1 MKGFPLQS
9 SNARY
14 GIIILLLCFIVY
26 GNSIG
31 NGYSLDDHLVNDK
44 NPLVQKGISGIKEI
58 FTSYS
63 YREKEYNYE
72 FRPVLLL
79 TFAIEHSVLGLN
91 PHTSHVIS
99 ILLFAVFSFLLF
111 YFLRIAFPLTSQ
123 LMIFAGIL
131 LFIVHPI
138 HTEVVDNIKSRDEL
152 LCGIFGLSMLIH
164 FQRFLETKKISK
176 LIFAVLFLLL
186 GFLSKE
192 SITVYGAT
200 IPCLY
205 LIRVIEEGRSPFRA
219 LIPLFGVVLA
229 LALFKFG
236 KTFLLTEESFSRG
249 RLYYENPMYF
259 AGYGEKIA
267 AGVSLPLFYFKIL
280 FLPFELSYY
289 YGYNQIPTPGW
300 TSVLPYLGLLIYGI
314 LFYAVYKT
322 ISKNKFF
329 AFAILILIVNLGALS
344 GVLKV
349 IPGIAAERFIFFGS
363 AGFCLAIVF
372 LLWKFFEKMKW
383 IVKSGNYLQMKLPAL
398 ALLVLLLIIPAASA
412 FARNKVWENESTLI
426 LHDVKHLEN
435 SAKANDMAAYQ
446 LLAKLHV
453 APDSPER
460 NEILN
465 DAEKYCLRCLEIY
478 PDYIQ
483 CLNNLGTIYF
493 IQKRY
498 PESEKYYLKGLAID
512 SGDANV
518 LFNLATIY
526 IAENQIDN
534 ANVYYKKAIAANPDL
549 FNLIPVYKQFVVKNH
564 KHADAIVFISSIFTK
579 FPNHYNL
586 HLLIIDLYNDQR
598 DYDSALI
605 YLDRA
610 YKIKPSDELAKFIEM
625 LKNRNENSP

>member
-1 MKGFPLQS
+1 MKGFPLQL

-44 NPLVQKGISGIKEI
+44 NPLVQNGISGTREI

-72 FRPVLLL
+72 YRPVLLL
-79 TFAIEHSVLGLN
+79 SFALEHSLLGLN

-152 LCGIFGLSMLIH
+152 LCGIFGISMLIH
-164 FQRFLETKKISK
+164 FQRYLETKKIIK
-176 LIFAVLFLLL
+176 LVVATIFFLL
-186 GFLSKE
+186 GFFCKE
-192 SITVYGAT
+192 SITVYGAA

-205 LIRVIEEGRSPFRA
+205 LIHAIGEGRSPFRA

-229 LALFKFG
+229 LALIKFG

-259 AGYGEKIA
+259 AGFGEKIA
-267 AGVSLPLFYFKIL
+267 AGISLPLFYLKL
-280 FLPFELSYY
+280 LLWPFELSFY

-300 TSVLPYLGLLIYGI
+300 ASLLPYAGLLIYAI
-314 LFYAVYKT
+314 LIYAVYKT
-322 ISKNKFF
+322 IRKNKFL
-329 AFAILILIVNLGALS
+329 AFALLILLANLAATA
-344 GVLKV
+344 GVPKV
-349 IPGIAAERFIFFGS
+349 LPGIAAERFMFFGS
-363 AGFCLAIVF
+363 AGFCMAIVV
-372 LLWKFFEKMKW
+372 LLWKLFEQMKW
-383 IVKSGNYLQMKLPAL
+383 MAKNGNHLRMKIPAL
-398 ALLVLLLIIPAASA
+398 LLLVLMLIIPGAAS
-412 FARNKVWENESTLI
+412 FARNKVWENEYTLI
-426 LHDVKHLEN
+426 LHDVEHLEQ

-446 LLAKLHV
+446 LMAKFR
-453 APDSPER
+453 ATPDSPQR
-460 NEILN
+460 NQMLN
-465 DAEKYCLRCLEIY
+465 DAEKYCLRCLSIY
-478 PDYIQ
+478 PQYIQ

-493 IQKRY
+493 IEKRY
-498 PESEKYYLKGLAID
+498 AESEKYYLKGLAID

-518 LFNLATIY
+518 LFNLASIY
-526 IAENQIDN
+526 VAENQLDK
-534 ANVYYKKAIAANPDL
+534 ANIYYKKAISVNPDL
-549 FNLIPVYKQFVVKNH
+549 FDLIPVYKQFVVKNH
-564 KHADAIVFISSIFTK
+564 KDADAIVFISSILTK
-579 FPNHYNL
+579 FPDHYNL
-586 HLLIIDLYNDQR
+586 HLLIIDLYNEQH

-610 YKIKPSDELAKFIEM
+610 YKIKPSDELAKFIETV
-625 LKNRNENSP
+625 KNINKKNP